1 MKSRERERCEEGEER
16 AKQSC
21 LREGELGETSENW
34 PQVRPVA
41 FRFLVLSAVILFLGT
56 RSLLGA

>member
-1 MKSRERERCEEGEER
+1 MRGHCGKCGER
-16 AKQSC
+16 ARQSC
-21 LREGELGETSENW
+21 LREGELGETSELATDT
-34 PQVRPVA
+34 VR